1 MNKKLE
7 KQAQETLSKIRTLT
21 RHIKNVEDSCL
32 LLGEK
37 LILNGEIE
45 LGKNLIAN
53 GFIHDASKWRG
64 IEWDS
69 LINLVPDDDKKIT
82 KLKLRLAINHHQK
95 NNFHHIEY
103 WGDIHKMPDVYLAEF
118 CVDSKA
124 RSEEFGS
131 DLRKWIEESATKR
144 WNFNKN
150 DEVYKK
156 IMRFIDMLC
165 DKTFEKII

>member
-7 KQAQETLSKIRTLT
+7 KQANETLAKIRALT
-21 RHIKNVEDSCL
+21 RHIRNVCDNCI

-37 LILNGEIE
+37 LILSGEID
-45 LGKNLIAN
+45 LGKQLIAN

-69 LINLVPDDDKKIT
+69 LISLSPESEEKIA
-82 KLKLRLAINHHQK
+82 KLKLKLAIHQHQSNNGHHV
-95 NNFHHIEY
+95 EY
-103 WGDIHKMPDVYLAEF
+103 WNDIHKMPDVFLAEF
-118 CVDSKA
+118 CADSKA
-124 RSEEFGS
+124 RSEEFGT
-131 DLRKWIEESATKR
+131 DLRVWVDNTATKR

-156 IMRFIDMLC
+156 IMYFVDLLC
-165 DKTFEKII
+165 EKPFVETK